1 MSKMQKEPALKLLI
15 INDEEAQLELIQE
28 HLKQCELQ
36 IFVATN
42 SQVGLT
48 IFKEQRPE
56 IVLLDFAMPGVNGMD
71 IYQ

>member
-42 SQVGLT
+42 SQVGIT

>member
-36 IFVATN
+36 ISVATN
-42 SQVGLT
+42 SQVGIT

-71 IYQ
+71 I

>member
-42 SQVGLT
+42 SQVGIT

-71 IYQ
+71 I

>member
-36 IFVATN
+36 ISVTTN
-42 SQVGLT
+42 SQVGIT

-71 IYQ
+71 I